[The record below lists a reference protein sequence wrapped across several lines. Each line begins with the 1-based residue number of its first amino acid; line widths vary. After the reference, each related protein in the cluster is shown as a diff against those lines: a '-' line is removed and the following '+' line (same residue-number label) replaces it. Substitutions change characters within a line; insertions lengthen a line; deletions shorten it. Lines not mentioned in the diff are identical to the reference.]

1 MGAEQRMEGLDST
14 AILHKEV
21 LSEKAQK
28 VYARPAY
35 PNIISKAGCRIY
47 METNCGRKNC
57 CFECLKRA
65 SCKEFEGGCEYYTKE
80 TYKNCP
86 EIIRK

>member
-1 MGAEQRMEGLDST
+1 MGAEQRMNGLDST
-14 AILHKEV
+14 VILNKEV

-35 PNIISKAGCRIY
+35 PNISSKAGCRVY
-47 METNCGRKNC
+47 QETKCGIKNC
-57 CFECLKRA
+57 CFECLKRT
-65 SCKEFEGGCEYYTKE
+65 SCKEFEGGCEHYTKE

-86 EIIRK
+86 KIIMK

>member
-14 AILHKEV
+14 IILHKEV

-35 PNIISKAGCRIY
+35 PNINRTGCKVY
-47 METNCGRKNC
+47 QETECGIENC
-57 CFECLKRA
+57 CFECVKRLI
-65 SCKEFEGGCEYYTKE
+65 CKEFEGGCEHYTKE